1 VFISQ
6 LWERLLETVF
16 VNVIW
21 VVLLAAQTVKKAIQ
35 MDVNV
40 KIVNGD
46 F

>member
-21 VVLLAAQTVKKAIQ
+21 VALLAAQIVKKAIQ

>member
-1 VFISQ
+1 VA
-6 LWERLLETVF
+6 
-16 VNVIW
+16 
-21 VVLLAAQTVKKAIQ
+21 LLAAQTVKKAIQ

>member
-1 VFISQ
+1 MFISQ

-21 VVLLAAQTVKKAIQ
+21 VALLAAQTVKKAIQ

-40 KIVNGD
+40 KIVNGG